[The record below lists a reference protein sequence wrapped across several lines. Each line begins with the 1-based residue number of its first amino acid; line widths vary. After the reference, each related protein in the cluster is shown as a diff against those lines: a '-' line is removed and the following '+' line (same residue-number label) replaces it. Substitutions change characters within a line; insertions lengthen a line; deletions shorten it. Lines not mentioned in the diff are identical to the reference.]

1 MTMAVAMTSSAV
13 INSLFLFVVLQLSER
28 GQARLDQIEDAAEK
42 VRDFYRLVSEL
53 QGLLGR
59 AEEGLNAQGMVG
71 TEVEM
76 IKQQLQEFK
85 VGRTSFC
92 WLSTCVCVC
101 LCTHSVFVIG
111 LVCLIVLV
119 KTRDDPT
126 ELGVKRLCSHSS
138 FPIMP

>member
-1 MTMAVAMTSSAV
+1 MNENGSIIMTSSAV
-13 INSLFLFVVLQLSER
+13 INSLFLVLQLSER

-42 VRDFYRLVSEL
+42 VREFYRLVSEL

-85 VGRTSFC
+85 VGSDFF
-92 WLSTCVCVC
+92 LP
-101 LCTHSVFVIG
+101 VIY
-111 LVCLIVLV
+111 VV
-119 KTRDDPT
+119 
-126 ELGVKRLCSHSS
+126 
-138 FPIMP
+138 